1 MYNLSMETNANT
13 TEKKSTWKSWVIGI
27 VLGVG
32 MIVIGTTGVIKDENV
47 NSTLIYVGASQTAS
61 GAAELNPEL
70 APAFN
75 KAADVID
82 AAIQART
89 TDPKELV
96 DIITT
101 ALKEHTAADVRP
113 VVEAA
118 VLYVNRSYTT
128 SETEELYHKKLQNLA
143 SGFRSGVYSIL
154 NASKDDAL
162 DE

>member
-1 MYNLSMETNANT
+1 METNSNNT
-13 TEKKSTWKSWVIGI
+13 ARKKSTWKSWIIGI

-32 MIVIGTTGVIKDENV
+32 LIVLGTTGVIKDENV
-47 NSTLIYVGASQTAS
+47 NSTLIYTGASQAATGAS
-61 GAAELNPEL
+61 ELNPEL

-96 DIITT
+96 DIITA

-118 VLYVNRSYTT
+118 VLYVNQSYAT

-143 SGFRSGVYSIL
+143 SGFRSGVYPIL

>member
-1 MYNLSMETNANT
+1 METNTNT

-47 NSTLIYVGASQTAS
+47 NSTLIYVGASQAAS

-96 DIITT
+96 DIITA

-118 VLYVNRSYTT
+118 VLYVNQSYTT

-154 NASKDDAL
+154 NVSKDDAL

>member
-1 MYNLSMETNANT
+1 METNANT

-32 MIVIGTTGVIKDENV
+32 MILLGTTGVIKDENV
-47 NSTLIYVGASQTAS
+47 NSTLIYVGASQAAS

-70 APAFN
+70 APAFD
-75 KAADVID
+75 KAADIID

-118 VLYVNRSYTT
+118 VLYVNQSYTT
-128 SETEELYHKKLQNLA
+128 SETEEIYHKKLQNLA

-154 NASKDDAL
+154 NVSKDDAL
-162 DE
+162 EE

>member
-1 MYNLSMETNANT
+1 METNT
-13 TEKKSTWKSWVIGI
+13 KPTEKKATWKSWLIGI
-27 VLGVG
+27 VLGIG
-32 MIVIGTTGVIKDENV
+32 MIVLGATGIIKDENV
-47 NSTLIYVGASQTAS
+47 NSTLIYAGASQAS
-61 GAAELNPEL
+61 AGASELNPGL
-70 APAFN
+70 APAFD
-75 KAADVID
+75 KAADIID

-101 ALKEHTAADVRP
+101 ALKEHTSADVRP
-113 VVEAA
+113 VVDAA
-118 VLYVNRSYTT
+118 VLYINQSYTT

-143 SGFRSGVYSIL
+143 RGFRSGVYPIL

>member
-1 MYNLSMETNANT
+1 METDTNNT
-13 TEKKSTWKSWVIGI
+13 NKKSTWKSWVLGI

-32 MIVIGTTGVIKDENV
+32 MVVLGTTGIIKDENV
-47 NSTLIYVGASQTAS
+47 NSTLIYVGASQAAA

-70 APAFN
+70 ATAFD
-75 KAADVID
+75 KAADIID
-82 AAIQART
+82 ASIQART

-101 ALKEHTAADVRP
+101 ALKEHTSADVRP

-118 VLYVNRSYTT
+118 VLYVNQSYTT

-143 SGFRSGVYSIL
+143 RGFRSGVYSIL

>member
-1 MYNLSMETNANT
+1 METNANT

-32 MIVIGTTGVIKDENV
+32 MVVLGTTGVIKDENV
-47 NSTLIYVGASQTAS
+47 NSTLIYVGASQAAS

-70 APAFN
+70 APVFD
-75 KAADVID
+75 KAADIID

-96 DIITT
+96 DIITA

-118 VLYVNRSYTT
+118 VLYVNQSYTT
-128 SETEELYHKKLQNLA
+128 SETEEIYHKKLQKLA